1 MPKDE
6 PPEIPPISYPA
17 IRAELHFLGTL
28 CEVLPEPSSI
38 STEAV
43 IQSPAPGVFC
53 SITVISRFPAHN
65 FRIPC
70 ARRREHS
77 R

>member
-1 MPKDE
+1 MAGLAGAITEEAPAETPNRKAPMSRDE

-38 STEAV
+38 S
-43 IQSPAPGVFC
+43 P
-53 SITVISRFPAHN
+53 RL
-65 FRIPC
+65 
-70 ARRREHS
+70 
-77 R
+77 